1 MNIAEALL
9 AADAGKITQAATA
22 EFEVSRLTKL
32 MGEPFVLHL
41 KQIGNKRVKEI
52 QEDSITIENGD
63 TPTVDSYKLE
73 MELICAGVAD
83 KDFDNMEVLKKFKA
97 ATRRDL
103 FNKLLNAGEI
113 HDIAEQISNLCGF
126 SKKSLDKKAAE
137 IKN

>member
-9 AADAGKITQAATA
+9 AADAGKITQAATM
-22 EFEVSRLTKL
+22 EYEVPRLTK
-32 MGEPFVLHL
+32 MIGEPFVLHL

-52 QEDSITIENGD
+52 QEDSLIENGD
-63 TPTVDSYKLE
+63 NPTVDTYKLE
-73 MELICAGVAD
+73 MELICAGIAD
-83 KDFDNMEVLKKFKA
+83 KDFDNVEVLKKFKA

-113 HDIAEQISNLCGF
+113 HDIAEQISDLCGF
-126 SKKSLDKKAAE
+126 SRKRMDKKAAE

>member
-9 AADAGKITQAATA
+9 AADAGKITQAATM
-22 EFEVSRLTKL
+22 EYEVPRLTK
-32 MGEPFVLHL
+32 MIGEPFVLHL

-52 QEDSITIENGD
+52 QEDSLIENED
-63 TPTVDSYKLE
+63 NPTIDNYKLE
-73 MELICAGVAD
+73 MGLICAGIAD
-83 KDFDNMEVLKKFKA
+83 KDFDNVEVLKKFKA

-126 SKKSLDKKAAE
+126 SRKRMDKKAAE